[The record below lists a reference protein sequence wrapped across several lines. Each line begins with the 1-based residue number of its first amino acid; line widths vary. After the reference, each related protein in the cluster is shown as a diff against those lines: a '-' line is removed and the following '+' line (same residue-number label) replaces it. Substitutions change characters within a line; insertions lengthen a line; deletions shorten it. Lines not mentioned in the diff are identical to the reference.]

1 MKKLPIRKFLLGC
14 VSTLI
19 FVALVVVALIIARG
33 NVLTTEGILATGSIR
48 FNVTPSGN
56 YEVFLNEQGQK
67 ISNNSIASISP
78 GNYELKITKTGYTSW
93 QQSIVVHAG
102 LVTDITVQLF
112 PQELQLEQMSKTNI
126 DKVFFSPTQHYVYY
140 SITNYPLGT
149 SVGIWKETLQ
159 QSNIPLIEERPLK
172 ITNITPAIESAV
184 LGSKFKIKPSLDDGK
199 ILLITD
205 SATYVLDATRYNET
219 DATTLLNI
227 SYPIDDI
234 EWLRGSSNLII
245 RSGNI
250 LIDYDLGAKTSTI
263 ITYTSDKAPIYTV
276 TMESVIYTLNNE
288 LYKYTPGNNAL
299 IALENVALPANISR
313 IRSGSLSDKN
323 IVLEA
328 DSTLYYL
335 NISESYLTQI
345 GTYNLVSLSPTGRSL
360 IVVSGEKIESVEIN
374 ISLVQN
380 TVETVKRATGL
391 VADINADGII
401 WDQQS
406 NFFVFQNKSE
416 TDRIYSADFSGNN
429 INLLLF
435 SDSITSP
442 AYFGIPANNSGLIVK
457 LLDSQDQSSAGEIRA
472 NLYTL
477 SFSQ

>member
-199 ILLITD
+199 ISD
-205 SATYVLDATRYNET
+205 CKFDEHGEFAGASAPRRPPV
-219 DATTLLNI
+219 
-227 SYPIDDI
+227 
-234 EWLRGSSNLII
+234 
-245 RSGNI
+245 
-250 LIDYDLGAKTSTI
+250 
-263 ITYTSDKAPIYTV
+263 
-276 TMESVIYTLNNE
+276 
-288 LYKYTPGNNAL
+288 
-299 IALENVALPANISR
+299 
-313 IRSGSLSDKN
+313 
-323 IVLEA
+323 
-328 DSTLYYL
+328 
-335 NISESYLTQI
+335 
-345 GTYNLVSLSPTGRSL
+345 
-360 IVVSGEKIESVEIN
+360 
-374 ISLVQN
+374 
-380 TVETVKRATGL
+380 
-391 VADINADGII
+391 
-401 WDQQS
+401 
-406 NFFVFQNKSE
+406 
-416 TDRIYSADFSGNN
+416 
-429 INLLLF
+429 
-435 SDSITSP
+435 
-442 AYFGIPANNSGLIVK
+442 
-457 LLDSQDQSSAGEIRA
+457 
-472 NLYTL
+472 
-477 SFSQ
+477 